1 MKCYTTSQS
10 SARKKGNVAKPQRSV
25 QGHGS
30 ATVRGHLHD
39 QADRVRE
46 QVHVDDIKYLR
57 RFESATG
64 LVARATKAAAENTKA
79 WEVQHIMGERTVE
92 GGQKQYVYLVKWG
105 LITRGYFSLL

>member
-1 MKCYTTSQS
+1 MSPNHRGPYKAMEVLPSGVTYMIRRIGSVN
-10 SARKKGNVAKPQRSV
+10 KKDEFK
-25 QGHGS
+25 
-30 ATVRGHLHD
+30 
-39 QADRVRE
+39 
-46 QVHVDDIKYLR
+46 VHVDDIKYLR